1 MKNAIVVKTDKFTA
15 RYYGGVYIDL
25 YDNRDGKCYD
35 CINVWD
41 YENREAT
48 ISHTPDGVRDA
59 IRALEADDSR
69 LHPDMY
75 R

>member
-1 MKNAIVVKTDKFTA
+1 MKNAVEVKTEKFTA

-41 YENREAT
+41 YEERIPN
-48 ISHTPDGVRDA
+48 IPHTADGVRAAISDLQPDDA
-59 IRALEADDSR
+59 R
-69 LHPDMY
+69 LHPEVY